1 MGAARALS
9 PPGCGCRA
17 VHWPLLRPLLP
28 SDGSWLLS
36 WCTWGL
42 RSCSVQTAAAS
53 QVHHMP
59 GDTQGMWQLLLQ
71 TDASVI
77 TELKHRDGFPESEH
91 SCEVWRTPELKLIHW
106 LKQATSA
113 PQLPCYLYLISLKT
127 CLLRHVWVQ

>member
-1 MGAARALS
+1 
-9 PPGCGCRA
+9 
-17 VHWPLLRPLLP
+17 
-28 SDGSWLLS
+28 
-36 WCTWGL
+36 
-42 RSCSVQTAAAS
+42 
-53 QVHHMP
+53 MP